1 MTAFETC
8 LLRLV
13 AVACAVCAPLAQAAQ
28 ATAESFPN
36 RPVRIVVPFPPGGS
50 NDIVARA
57 FGQRLQERWAQSVV
71 IDNRGGAG
79 GAIGSELAARSQPNG
94 YTLVIGAVSTM
105 AANVSLY
112 KLGFDPLRDLTP
124 LAKVASG
131 AFVLVTYAGLP
142 VNSARELIA
151 LARAKPGS
159 LNYGSS
165 GSGSSLHLV
174 AELFKSKASIDIVHV
189 PYKGGGPAVTD
200 LVAGQVAIIFTD
212 MAPVGGHVKAGRLK
226 ALAQTT
232 AKRTAPLPD
241 LPTLNESALPGYVA
255 EAWYGFLAPAGVPA
269 PLVRF
274 LNAELNAV
282 ASSPEMQSRLVGLGI
297 ESATSTPEE
306 FRALIRSEI
315 AKWAEVVRVSGA
327 RVD

>member
-1 MTAFETC
+1 MTAFKAC
-8 LLRLV
+8 LLRLI
-13 AVACAVCAPLAQAAQ
+13 ALACAAGAPLAHAAGP
-28 ATAESFPN
+28 EGFPN

-50 NDIVARA
+50 NDIVGRV
-57 FGQRLQERWAQSVV
+57 FGQRLAERWGQPVV

-79 GAIGSELAARSQPNG
+79 GSIGSELAARSQPNG
-94 YTLVIGAVSTM
+94 YTLLIGAVSTM

-112 KLGFDPLRDLTP
+112 KLGFDPLKDLVP

-131 AFVLVTYAGLP
+131 AFVLVTHAGLP

-151 LARAKPGS
+151 LARARPGA

-165 GSGSSLHLV
+165 GGGSSLHLV
-174 AELFKSKASIDIVHV
+174 AELFRNKAGVDIVHV

-200 LVAGQVAIIFTD
+200 LVAGQIAILFTD

-232 AKRTAPLPD
+232 AKRTAPLSD

-282 ASSPEMQSRLVGLGI
+282 ATSPEMQARLVGLGI

-306 FRALIRSEI
+306 FRALIRAEI